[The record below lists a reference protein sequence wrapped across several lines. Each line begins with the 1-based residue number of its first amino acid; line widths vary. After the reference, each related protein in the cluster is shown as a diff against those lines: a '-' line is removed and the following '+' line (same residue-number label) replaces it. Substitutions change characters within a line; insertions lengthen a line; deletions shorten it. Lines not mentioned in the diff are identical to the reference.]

1 MNYQIKSGDT
11 LWNIVKNQYG
21 VTTNT
26 DIIAKINE
34 IAKLNN
40 IEDPNLIIAG
50 ASLQLPEDTVQTSQE
65 EEAQQETSLAD
76 EFNDWVDSHGAAM
89 DEYSAKLADVDK
101 KITELENN
109 PNADINIDEIN
120 AQMQEAERQYN
131 KHADE
136 IGNFNF
142 ISDGVEIQRSDGT
155 VSFELY
161 AQEGEKLAESL
172 QDSWETDGEEGID
185 IEEYHDA
192 EIARMGDMEVTQ
204 EVEDSI
210 KDAFNMMDL
219 NDDGVIDKSEIQSV
233 YSVVDMADGNV
244 DGQIEIETYS
254 NALSAS
260 DTIKSNAIDFQK
272 RLEEDK

>member
-89 DEYSAKLADVDK
+89 DEYMDKLADVDK

-131 KHADE
+131 KQADE

-219 NDDGVIDKSEIQSV
+219 NNDGVIDKSEIQSV

>member
-89 DEYSAKLADVDK
+89 DEYMDKLAQVDSK
-101 KITELENN
+101 LSELENN
-109 PNADINIDEIN
+109 PNSDISVDEIF

-131 KHADE
+131 QQADE

-155 VSFELY
+155 VNFELY

-185 IEEYHDA
+185 IEEYRDA

-219 NDDGVIDKSEIQSV
+219 NDDGVIDKNEIQSV